1 LGLIFSITGVL
12 KCPGIIG
19 CKSQSGLLGLDFTIF
34 FKISLPDTAFSL
46 DEILVNRGK
55 LPGRLFNNLTPEDF
69 LCFQNHATLVRQTI
83 NFVFVGGTLRKHIRF
98 SWFITVILLTSG
110 CQVSQPSTELP
121 SQNGQLTPTKVEIQ
135 SEAVIKI
142 QPETSVVKV
151 EDTVTIDILVED
163 VSNLMG
169 VELELQFNPT
179 VLQAQDADPDEEGIQ
194 VQPGQFL
201 APDFQVNNT
210 IDNGTG
216 LVQYIVTQVSPTEP
230 ARGNGVITSITFKAI
245 APGVS
250 ELTLTKTNLASPD
263 GERIITTPM
272 SGQVTVEK

>member
-1 LGLIFSITGVL
+1 MGLIFSITGVL

-98 SWFITVILLTSG
+98 SWFIPVILLISG
-110 CQVSQPSTELP
+110 CQGSQPSPELP

-169 VELELQFNPT
+169 V
-179 VLQAQDADPDEEGIQ
+179 D
-194 VQPGQFL
+194 
-201 APDFQVNNT
+201 
-210 IDNGTG
+210 
-216 LVQYIVTQVSPTEP
+216 
-230 ARGNGVITSITFKAI
+230 GV
-245 APGVS
+245 
-250 ELTLTKTNLASPD
+250 ETLD
-263 GERIITTPM
+263 
-272 SGQVTVEK
+272 